1 MFGTIRKHSKWL
13 WLVIVTLMAISL
25 IYWTGNSSDRA
36 RGAGRDAAN
45 FGTIAGKKVTEEN
58 YRAAEREVYLNYF
71 LNSGE
76 WPDADAERT
85 GFDPLRETYFRLFL
99 IQKQDEMGIH
109 VGQDVV
115 TQVAAQI
122 IRNFARDG
130 TDGLTAFKKTVL
142 EPKRMTMGDFER
154 FIRHTV
160 GNQQLAAA
168 VGVSGKLVTPQEVR
182 ALYERENRE
191 ISAQVVFFGAS
202 NYLSKVTVEPGA
214 LLEFHSNQLA
224 RYRLPERVQVNYVKF
239 GMTNHWEEA
248 TSELAKMTNLTALLD
263 AEYQR
268 RGTNFYT
275 DVTPEKAKESI
286 KAEFHEELAMRAARR
301 KAAEFA
307 DKLMSLEPIKVDN
320 LATLAAQQGLKAEV
334 TTPFSRTAPPEEL
347 NVNEAFVRAAFGLRA
362 DDPFLGPVMGR
373 DAFYVIGQ
381 NRQLP
386 SENPPFEAVKAQVE
400 NDYRLMKATQQART
414 VAMQFGLTVTNGLAA
429 GKAFTTLA
437 AEAGA
442 KAALLPAFSLSTRN
456 LAEVEEH
463 ISLQQFKQVAFG
475 TPVGNTSPFV
485 PTMEGGMVVFVQSV
499 YPLDE
504 KVVAEKLP
512 EFAKLLQQARQSEAF
527 QMWFSQAAQAALT
540 DTPINRPRQAEM
552 GEQPLAN

>member
-13 WLVIVTLMAISL
+13 WLVIVTLTAISL
-25 IYWTGNSSDRA
+25 IYWTGNSTDRA
-36 RGAGRDAAN
+36 RGAGGGKFN
-45 FGTIAGKKVTEEN
+45 LGTIAGEKVTEEA

-76 WPDADAERT
+76 WPDAEASRT
-85 GFDPLRETYFRLFL
+85 GFDALRETYFRLFL
-99 IQKQDEMGIH
+99 IQKQDELGIH
-109 VGQDVV
+109 VGQEVV
-115 TQVAAQI
+115 TQVAGQI
-122 IRNFARDG
+122 IRNFARNG
-130 TDGLTAFKKTVL
+130 ADGLTAFKKTVL

-168 VGVSGKLVTPQEVR
+168 VGVSGKLITPQEVR

-191 ISAQVVFFGAS
+191 ISAQVVFFAAS
-202 NYLSKVTVEPGA
+202 NYLAQVTVEPGA

-224 RYRLPERVQVNYVKF
+224 RYRLPERVQVSYVKF
-239 GMTNHWEEA
+239 ESTNHWEEA
-248 TSELAKMTNLTALLD
+248 GAELAKMTNLTALLD

-268 RGTNFYT
+268 RGTNFYADT
-275 DVTPEKAKESI
+275 APEKAKESI
-286 KAEFHEELAMRAARR
+286 KTELHEEFAMRAARR

-307 DKLMSLEPIKVDN
+307 DKLLNLEPIKLEN
-320 LATLAAQQGLKAEV
+320 LATLAAQQGLKTEV
-334 TTPFSRTAPPEEL
+334 TAPFSRTAPPEGL

-381 NRQLP
+381 HRQLP
-386 SENPPFEAVKAQVE
+386 SENPPYEAVKAQVE
-400 NDYRLMKATQQART
+400 NDYRLSKAVQLARS
-414 VAMQFGLTVTNGLAA
+414 AAAQFGLSVTNGLAA

-442 KAALLPAFSLSTRN
+442 KPVLLPAFSLSTRN
-456 LAEVEEH
+456 LPEVEEH
-463 ISLQQFKQVAFG
+463 VSLQQFKQVAFG
-475 TPVGNTSPFV
+475 TPVGSTSPYV
-485 PTMEGGMVVFVQSV
+485 ATMEGGMVVYVQSAL
-499 YPLDE
+499 PLDE

-512 EFAKLLQQARQSEAF
+512 EFTKLVQQARQSEAF
-527 QMWFSQAAQAALT
+527 QMWFAQNAQAALA
-540 DTPINRPRQAEM
+540 DTPVNRPRQSEL
-552 GEQPLAN
+552 GELPFAN